1 VNLILLFGLIF
12 IFARGVIS
20 KYFSDRRNSIS
31 TEIEQ
36 ADAARRSA
44 EAELAEM
51 KEKMARLDQELLE
64 MQRQAE
70 ENARKEKEKIESE
83 ATAESEK
90 IISSVKGEMDG
101 LMRAARDELK
111 SYAGQLAIEIAA
123 KKIRSEMNQENRAA
137 AIQKCLDELAESG
150 GGKR

>member
-1 VNLILLFGLIF
+1 MSCILPAVAFASEGGESGWGWWETTGRWVNLILLFGLIF

-64 MQRQAE
+64 MQPRLKRTPGRKRKRLNPRRQPSLRRSSLRSR
-70 ENARKEKEKIESE
+70 ARW
-83 ATAESEK
+83 TA
-90 IISSVKGEMDG
+90 
-101 LMRAARDELK
+101 
-111 SYAGQLAIEIAA
+111 
-123 KKIRSEMNQENRAA
+123 
-137 AIQKCLDELAESG
+137 
-150 GGKR
+150 